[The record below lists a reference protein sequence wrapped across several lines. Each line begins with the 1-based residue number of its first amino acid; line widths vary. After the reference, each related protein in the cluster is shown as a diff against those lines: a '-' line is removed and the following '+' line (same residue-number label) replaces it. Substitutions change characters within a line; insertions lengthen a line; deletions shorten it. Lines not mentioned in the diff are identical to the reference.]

1 MCPLT
6 RRNLLVGGSGL
17 LLFGCGDSES
27 YTTAKDYYPVTNRY
41 IFHWGKNGSIV
52 IDKNAINT
60 GTGYV
65 SNTNSSELSW
75 FETGVNDWVNT
86 LSEIGISISFS
97 TSSPDVKVYWLNST
111 QMLAKAGSPYV
122 LGQATTEKEIY
133 MLKGQDQTTTTAVAT
148 HEFGHMLGIWSHS
161 FDSNDLM
168 YPYLNSTSLS
178 NRDKRTLVDFLY
190 ELSPDFDL
198 HDVAGPLVHS
208 STGVSIPHYVSSLTT
223 NGCQIHTST

>member
-6 RRNLLVGGSGL
+6 RRNLLIGGSGL
-17 LLFGCGDSES
+17 FLFGCGDSES
-27 YTTAKDYYPVTNRY
+27 YTAAKDYYPVTSRY

-52 IDKNAINT
+52 IDKN
-60 GTGYV
+60 
-65 SNTNSSELSW
+65 STNATYSLGGSANELSW

-86 LSEIGISISFS
+86 LNEIGISVSFS
-97 TSSPDVKVYWLNST
+97 TSSPDVKVYWLNSS
-111 QMLAKAGSPYV
+111 QMLAKAGSSYV

-133 MLKGQDQTTTTAVAT
+133 MLKGQDETTTTAVAT

-168 YPYLNSTSLS
+168 YPYLNSISLS

-208 STGVSIPHYVSSLTT
+208 STGVSIPHYVSSLTN
-223 NGCQIHTST
+223 NGCQIHTSTG

>member
-27 YTTAKDYYPVTNRY
+27 YTAAKDYYPVTNRY

-52 IDKNAINT
+52 IDKDATNATYSLRGSAN
-60 GTGYV
+60 
-65 SNTNSSELSW
+65 ELSW

-86 LSEIGISISFS
+86 LNEIGVSVSFS
-97 TSSPDVKVYWLNST
+97 TSSPDVKVYWLNSS
-111 QMLAKAGSPYV
+111 QMLAKAGSSYV

-223 NGCQIHTST
+223 NGCQIRTSTG

>member
-52 IDKNAINT
+52 IDKDATNAT
-60 GTGYV
+60 YSLRG
-65 SNTNSSELSW
+65 STNELNW

-86 LSEIGISISFS
+86 LNEIGISVSFS
-97 TSSPDVKVYWLNST
+97 TSSPDVKVYWLNSS
-111 QMLAKAGSPYV
+111 QMLAKAGSSYV

-223 NGCQIHTST
+223 NGCQIRTSTG

>member
-27 YTTAKDYYPVTNRY
+27 YTAAKDYYPVTKQY
-41 IFHWGKNGSIV
+41 IFHWGKNSSIV
-52 IDKNAINT
+52 IDKDATNATYSLGGSAN
-60 GTGYV
+60 
-65 SNTNSSELSW
+65 ELSW
-75 FETGVNDWVNT
+75 FETGVNAWTDT
-86 LSEIGISISFS
+86 LNQIGISVSFS
-97 TSSPDVKVYWLNST
+97 ASSPDVKVYWLNST
-111 QMLAKAGSPYV
+111 QMLAKAGSPEV

-133 MLKGQDQTTTTAVAT
+133 MLKGQDQTTTTAVAK

-208 STGVSIPHYVSSLTT
+208 LTGVSMPHYFSSLTT
-223 NGCQIHTST
+223 NGCQIHTPTG

>member
-6 RRNLLVGGSGL
+6 RRNLLFGGSGL

-27 YTTAKDYYPVTNRY
+27 YTAAKDYYPVTNRY

-52 IDKNAINT
+52 IDKDATNAT
-60 GTGYV
+60 YSLGG
-65 SNTNSSELSW
+65 STNELSW

-86 LSEIGISISFS
+86 LNEIGVSVSFS
-97 TSSPDVKVYWLNST
+97 TSSPDVKVYWLNSS
-111 QMLAKAGSPYV
+111 QMLAKAGSSYV

-223 NGCQIHTST
+223 NGCQIRTSTG

>member
-1 MCPLT
+1 MICFTVGLVPKVDTGFCQGSLT
-6 RRNLLVGGSGL
+6 TLIYSIIYRS
-17 LLFGCGDSES
+17 
-27 YTTAKDYYPVTNRY
+27 
-41 IFHWGKNGSIV
+41 NGV
-52 IDKNAINT
+52 IELI
-60 GTGYV
+60 
-65 SNTNSSELSW
+65 NSS
-75 FETGVNDWVNT
+75 
-86 LSEIGISISFS
+86 
-97 TSSPDVKVYWLNST
+97 
-111 QMLAKAGSPYV
+111 QMLAKAGNPDV

-223 NGCQIHTST
+223 NGCQIHTSTG

>member
-27 YTTAKDYYPVTNRY
+27 YTAAKDYYPVTNRY
-41 IFHWGKNGSIV
+41 IFHWGKNSSIV
-52 IDKNAINT
+52 IDKDATNATYSLRGSAN
-60 GTGYV
+60 
-65 SNTNSSELSW
+65 ELSW

-86 LSEIGISISFS
+86 LNEIGISVSFS
-97 TSSPDVKVYWLNST
+97 TSSPDVKVYWLNSS

-208 STGVSIPHYVSSLTT
+208 STGVRIPHYVSSLTT
-223 NGCQIHTST
+223 NGCQIRTSTG

>member
-52 IDKNAINT
+52 IDKDATNATYSLRGSAN
-60 GTGYV
+60 
-65 SNTNSSELSW
+65 ELSW

-86 LSEIGISISFS
+86 LNEIGISVSFS
-97 TSSPDVKVYWLNST
+97 TSSPDVKVYWLNSS

-223 NGCQIHTST
+223 NGCQIRTSTG

>member
-27 YTTAKDYYPVTNRY
+27 YTAAKDYYPVTNRY

-52 IDKNAINT
+52 IDKDATNAT
-60 GTGYV
+60 YSLGG
-65 SNTNSSELSW
+65 STNELSW
-75 FETGVNDWVNT
+75 FETGVNDWVHT
-86 LSEIGISISFS
+86 LNEIGVSVSFS
-97 TSSPDVKVYWLNST
+97 TSSPDVKVYWLNSS
-111 QMLAKAGSPYV
+111 QMLAKAGSSYV

-223 NGCQIHTST
+223 NGCQIRTSTG

>member
-17 LLFGCGDSES
+17 LLFGCSDSES

-52 IDKNAINT
+52 IDKDATNAT
-60 GTGYV
+60 YSLGG
-65 SNTNSSELSW
+65 STNELSW

-86 LSEIGISISFS
+86 LNEIGVSVSFS
-97 TSSPDVKVYWLNST
+97 TSSPDVKVYWLNSS
-111 QMLAKAGSPYV
+111 QMLAKAGSSYV

-223 NGCQIHTST
+223 NGCQIRTST

>member
-27 YTTAKDYYPVTNRY
+27 YTAAKDYYPVTNRY

-52 IDKNAINT
+52 IDKDATNATYSLRGSAN
-60 GTGYV
+60 
-65 SNTNSSELSW
+65 ELSW

-86 LSEIGISISFS
+86 LNEIGISVSFS
-97 TSSPDVKVYWLNST
+97 TSSPDVKVYWLNSS

-198 HDVAGPLVHS
+198 NDVAGPLVHS

-223 NGCQIHTST
+223 NGCQIRTSTG

>member
-27 YTTAKDYYPVTNRY
+27 YTAAKDYYPVTNRY

-52 IDKNAINT
+52 IDKDATNAT
-60 GTGYV
+60 YSLRG
-65 SNTNSSELSW
+65 STNELNW

-86 LSEIGISISFS
+86 LNEIGISVSFS
-97 TSSPDVKVYWLNST
+97 TSSPDVKVYWLNSS
-111 QMLAKAGSPYV
+111 QMLAKAGSSYV

-223 NGCQIHTST
+223 NGCQIRTSTG

>member
-1 MCPLT
+1 M
-6 RRNLLVGGSGL
+6 
-17 LLFGCGDSES
+17 
-27 YTTAKDYYPVTNRY
+27 
-41 IFHWGKNGSIV
+41 V
-52 IDKNAINT
+52 IDKDATNT
-60 GTGYV
+60 SYSLGGSV
-65 SNTNSSELSW
+65 NELSW
-75 FETGVNDWVNT
+75 FETGVNAWANT
-86 LSEIGISISFS
+86 LNEIGISVSFS
-97 TSSPDVKVYWLNST
+97 ASSPDVKVYWLNST

-168 YPYLNSTSLS
+168 YPYLNSTSLN

-223 NGCQIHTST
+223 NGCQIHTSTG

>member
-27 YTTAKDYYPVTNRY
+27 YTAAKDYYPVTNRY
-41 IFHWGKNGSIV
+41 IFHWGKNSSIV
-52 IDKNAINT
+52 IDKDATNAT
-60 GTGYV
+60 YPLGG
-65 SNTNSSELSW
+65 SADELNW

-86 LSEIGISISFS
+86 LNEIGISVSF
-97 TSSPDVKVYWLNST
+97 TGSPHVKVYWLNST

-223 NGCQIHTST
+223 NGCQIRTSTG

>member
-27 YTTAKDYYPVTNRY
+27 YTAAKDYYPVTNRY
-41 IFHWGKNGSIV
+41 IFHWGKNSSIV
-52 IDKNAINT
+52 IDKDATNAT
-60 GTGYV
+60 YPLGG
-65 SNTNSSELSW
+65 STNELSW
-75 FETGVNDWVNT
+75 FETGVNTWVNT
-86 LSEIGISISFS
+86 LNEIGVNVSF
-97 TSSPDVKVYWLNST
+97 TGSPDVKVYWLNSS
-111 QMLAKAGSPYV
+111 QMLAKAGNPDV

-161 FDSNDLM
+161 FDSKDVM

-190 ELSPDFDL
+190 ALSPDFDL

-208 STGVSIPHYVSSLTT
+208 STGVSIQHYVSSLTT
-223 NGCQIHTST
+223 NGCQIRTSTE

>member
-6 RRNLLVGGSGL
+6 RRNLLIGGSGL

-27 YTTAKDYYPVTNRY
+27 YTAAKDYYPVTNRY

-52 IDKNAINT
+52 IDKDATNAT
-60 GTGYV
+60 YSLGG
-65 SNTNSSELSW
+65 STNELSW

-86 LSEIGISISFS
+86 LNEIGVSVSFS
-97 TSSPDVKVYWLNST
+97 TSSPDVKVCWLNSS
-111 QMLAKAGSPYV
+111 QMLAKAGSSYV

-223 NGCQIHTST
+223 NGCQIRTSTG

>member
-27 YTTAKDYYPVTNRY
+27 YTAAKDYYPVTNRY
-41 IFHWGKNGSIV
+41 IFHWGKSSSIV
-52 IDKNAINT
+52 IDKDATNATYPLGGSAN
-60 GTGYV
+60 
-65 SNTNSSELSW
+65 ELSW
-75 FETGVNDWVNT
+75 FETGVNTWVNT
-86 LSEIGISISFS
+86 LNEIGVNVSF
-97 TSSPDVKVYWLNST
+97 TGSPDVKVYWLNSS
-111 QMLAKAGSPYV
+111 QMLAKAGNPDV

-161 FDSNDLM
+161 FDSKDVM

-190 ELSPDFDL
+190 ALSPDFDF

-208 STGVSIPHYVSSLTT
+208 STGVSIQHYVSSLTT
-223 NGCQIHTST
+223 NGCQIRTSTG

>member
-41 IFHWGKNGSIV
+41 IFHWGKNSSIV
-52 IDKNAINT
+52 IDKDATNATYSLGGSAN
-60 GTGYV
+60 
-65 SNTNSSELSW
+65 ELSW

-86 LSEIGISISFS
+86 LNEIGISVSFS
-97 TSSPDVKVYWLNST
+97 TSSPDVKVYWLNSS

-223 NGCQIHTST
+223 NGCQIRTSTG

>member
-6 RRNLLVGGSGL
+6 RRNLLAGGSGL
-17 LLFGCGDSES
+17 LLFGCSDSES

-41 IFHWGKNGSIV
+41 IFHWGKKSQIV
-52 IDKNAINT
+52 IDKDATNAT
-60 GTGYV
+60 YSLGG
-65 SNTNSSELSW
+65 STNELSW
-75 FETGVNDWVNT
+75 FETGVNAWVNT
-86 LSEIGISISFS
+86 LNEIGISVSF
-97 TSSPDVKVYWLNST
+97 TGSPHVKVYWLNST

-223 NGCQIHTST
+223 NGCQIRTSTG

>member
-41 IFHWGKNGSIV
+41 IFHWGKNSSIV
-52 IDKNAINT
+52 IDKDATNATYSLRGSAN
-60 GTGYV
+60 
-65 SNTNSSELSW
+65 ELSW

-86 LSEIGISISFS
+86 LNEIGVSVSFS
-97 TSSPDVKVYWLNST
+97 TSSPDVKVYWLNSS

-223 NGCQIHTST
+223 NGCQIRTSTG

>member
-27 YTTAKDYYPVTNRY
+27 YTAAKDYYPVTNRY
-41 IFHWGKNGSIV
+41 IFHWGKNSSIV
-52 IDKNAINT
+52 IDKDATNA
-60 GTGYV
+60 
-65 SNTNSSELSW
+65 TNPLGGSANELSW
-75 FETGVNDWVNT
+75 FETGVNTWVNT
-86 LSEIGISISFS
+86 LNEIGVNVSF
-97 TSSPDVKVYWLNST
+97 TGSPDVKVYWLNSS
-111 QMLAKAGSPYV
+111 QMLAKAGNPDV

-161 FDSNDLM
+161 FDSKDVM

-190 ELSPDFDL
+190 ALSPDFDF

-208 STGVSIPHYVSSLTT
+208 STGVSIQHYVSSLTT
-223 NGCQIHTST
+223 NGCQIRTSTD

>member
-6 RRNLLVGGSGL
+6 RRNLLIGGSGL
-17 LLFGCGDSES
+17 FLFSCGDSES
-27 YTTAKDYYPVTNRY
+27 YTAAKDYYPVTSRY
-41 IFHWGKNGSIV
+41 IFHWGKNSSIV
-52 IDKNAINT
+52 IDKNA
-60 GTGYV
+60 
-65 SNTNSSELSW
+65 TNATYSLGGSVNELSW
-75 FETGVNDWVNT
+75 FETGVNAWANT
-86 LSEIGISISFS
+86 LNEIGISVSFS

-111 QMLAKAGSPYV
+111 QMLAKAGSSYV

-190 ELSPDFDL
+190 ERSGVTDILHKNFDPTK
-198 HDVAGPLVHS
+198 D
-208 STGVSIPHYVSSLTT
+208 TISISKIDMKQKASA
-223 NGCQIHTST
+223 

>member
-27 YTTAKDYYPVTNRY
+27 YTAAKDYYPVTNRY
-41 IFHWGKNGSIV
+41 IFHWGKNSSIV
-52 IDKNAINT
+52 IDKDATNATYSLRGSAN
-60 GTGYV
+60 
-65 SNTNSSELSW
+65 ELDW
-75 FETGVNDWVNT
+75 FETGVYDWVNT
-86 LSEIGISISFS
+86 LNEIGISVSFS
-97 TSSPDVKVYWLNST
+97 TSSPDVKVYWLNSS

-223 NGCQIHTST
+223 NGCQIRTSTG

>member
-27 YTTAKDYYPVTNRY
+27 YTAAKDYYPVTNRY

-52 IDKNAINT
+52 IDKDATNAT
-60 GTGYV
+60 YSLGG
-65 SNTNSSELSW
+65 STNELSW

-86 LSEIGISISFS
+86 LNEIGISVSFS
-97 TSSPDVKVYWLNST
+97 TSSPDVKVYWLNSS

-223 NGCQIHTST
+223 NGCQIRTSTG

>member
-52 IDKNAINT
+52 IDKDATNAT
-60 GTGYV
+60 YSLGG
-65 SNTNSSELSW
+65 STNELSW

-86 LSEIGISISFS
+86 LNEIGVSVSFS
-97 TSSPDVKVYWLNST
+97 TSSPDVKVYWLNSS
-111 QMLAKAGSPYV
+111 QMLAKAGSSYV

-223 NGCQIHTST
+223 NGCQIRTSTG

>member
-27 YTTAKDYYPVTNRY
+27 YTAAKDYYPVTNRY

-52 IDKNAINT
+52 IDKDATNAT
-60 GTGYV
+60 YSLRG
-65 SNTNSSELSW
+65 STNELNW

-86 LSEIGISISFS
+86 LNEIGVSVSFS
-97 TSSPDVKVYWLNST
+97 TSSPDVKVYWLNSS

-223 NGCQIHTST
+223 NGCQIRTSTG

>member
-1 MCPLT
+1 MCSLT

-27 YTTAKDYYPVTNRY
+27 YTAAKDYYPVTNRY

-52 IDKNAINT
+52 IDKDATNATYPLVGSAN
-60 GTGYV
+60 
-65 SNTNSSELSW
+65 ELSW
-75 FETGVNDWVNT
+75 FETGVNDWVNI
-86 LSEIGISISFS
+86 LNEIGISVSFS

-111 QMLAKAGSPYV
+111 QMLAKAGSPFV

-161 FDSNDLM
+161 FDSKDVM

-190 ELSPDFDL
+190 ALSPDFDF

-208 STGVSIPHYVSSLTT
+208 STGVSIQHYVSSLTT
-223 NGCQIHTST
+223 NGCQIRTSTG

>member
-52 IDKNAINT
+52 IDKDATNATYSLRGSAN
-60 GTGYV
+60 
-65 SNTNSSELSW
+65 ELSW

-86 LSEIGISISFS
+86 LNEIGVSVSFS
-97 TSSPDVKVYWLNST
+97 TSSPDVKVYWLNSS
-111 QMLAKAGSPYV
+111 QMLAKAGSSYV

-223 NGCQIHTST
+223 NGCQIRTSTG

>member
-17 LLFGCGDSES
+17 LLFGCSDSES
-27 YTTAKDYYPVTNRY
+27 YTAAKDYYPVTNRY
-41 IFHWGKNGSIV
+41 IFHWGKNSSIV
-52 IDKNAINT
+52 IDKDATNATYSLGGSAN
-60 GTGYV
+60 
-65 SNTNSSELSW
+65 ELSW
-75 FETGVNDWVNT
+75 FETGVNAWTDT
-86 LSEIGISISFS
+86 LNQIGISVSFS
-97 TSSPDVKVYWLNST
+97 ASSPDVKVYWLNST
-111 QMLAKAGSPYV
+111 QMLAKAGSPEV

-161 FDSNDLM
+161 FDSKDVM

-190 ELSPDFDL
+190 ALSPDFDF

-208 STGVSIPHYVSSLTT
+208 STGVSIQHYVSSLTT
-223 NGCQIHTST
+223 NGCQIRTSTD

>member
-41 IFHWGKNGSIV
+41 IFHWGKNSSIV
-52 IDKNAINT
+52 IDKDATNAT
-60 GTGYV
+60 YSLGG
-65 SNTNSSELSW
+65 STNELSW

-86 LSEIGISISFS
+86 LNEIGISVSFS
-97 TSSPDVKVYWLNST
+97 TSSPDVKVYWLNSS
-111 QMLAKAGSPYV
+111 QMLAKAGSSYV

-223 NGCQIHTST
+223 NGCQIRTSTG

>member
-27 YTTAKDYYPVTNRY
+27 YTAAKDYYPVTNRY
-41 IFHWGKNGSIV
+41 IFHWGKNSSIV
-52 IDKNAINT
+52 IDKDATNT
-60 GTGYV
+60 TYPLGG
-65 SNTNSSELSW
+65 SANELSW
-75 FETGVNDWVNT
+75 FETGVNTWVNT
-86 LSEIGISISFS
+86 LNEIGVNVSF
-97 TSSPDVKVYWLNST
+97 TGSPDVKVYWLNSS
-111 QMLAKAGSPYV
+111 QMLAKAGNPDV

-161 FDSNDLM
+161 FDSKDVM

-190 ELSPDFDL
+190 ALSPDFDF

-208 STGVSIPHYVSSLTT
+208 STGVSIQHYVSSLTT
-223 NGCQIHTST
+223 NGCQIRTSTG

>member
-41 IFHWGKNGSIV
+41 IFHWGKNSSIV
-52 IDKNAINT
+52 IDKDATNATYSLRGSAN
-60 GTGYV
+60 
-65 SNTNSSELSW
+65 ELSW

-86 LSEIGISISFS
+86 LNEIGISVSFS
-97 TSSPDVKVYWLNST
+97 TSSPDVKVYWLNSS

-223 NGCQIHTST
+223 NGCQIRTSTG

>member
-41 IFHWGKNGSIV
+41 IFHWGKNSSIV
-52 IDKNAINT
+52 IDKDATNATYSLRGSAN
-60 GTGYV
+60 
-65 SNTNSSELSW
+65 ELSW

-86 LSEIGISISFS
+86 LNEIGISVSFS
-97 TSSPDVKVYWLNST
+97 TSSPDVKVYWLNSS
-111 QMLAKAGSPYV
+111 QMLAKAGSSYV

-223 NGCQIHTST
+223 NGCQIRTSTG

>member
-27 YTTAKDYYPVTNRY
+27 YTAAKDYYPVTNRY

-52 IDKNAINT
+52 IDKDATNAT
-60 GTGYV
+60 YSLGG
-65 SNTNSSELSW
+65 STNELSW

-86 LSEIGISISFS
+86 LNEIGVSVSFS
-97 TSSPDVKVYWLNST
+97 TSSPDVKVYWLNSS

-223 NGCQIHTST
+223 NGCQIRTSTG